1 MNSMHTP
8 IVLNNATAV
17 PSIMTFTSSWTC
29 KTEPVSGGTL
39 PSWRACHNAQCAPR
53 TCQHPA
59 CGGGPHQTV
68 LGMKNIRNEHTCQ
81 LALFPGPCP
90 AFHAYNWEM
99 QKEPAKKSHLSDTEV
114 GWLCVGVLGL
124 FIAIYSYSMCFRLKI
139 LHVTGCLV
147 KHNQLGHL
155 NWQGFA
161 SAIPFNKIIIHLLI
175 KDLILC
181 NTDQTVFKSTG
192 SHNG

>member
-1 MNSMHTP
+1 
-8 IVLNNATAV
+8 
-17 PSIMTFTSSWTC
+17 MTLTSSWTC
-29 KTEPVSGGTL
+29 KTEPVSGGTQ
-39 PSWRACHNAQCAPR
+39 PSRRACHNAQCAPR

-114 GWLCVGVLGL
+114 G
-124 FIAIYSYSMCFRLKI
+124 
-139 LHVTGCLV
+139 
-147 KHNQLGHL
+147 
-155 NWQGFA
+155 
-161 SAIPFNKIIIHLLI
+161 
-175 KDLILC
+175 
-181 NTDQTVFKSTG
+181 
-192 SHNG
+192 